1 MYTPDISD
9 QSAARVKNMQTENVT
24 VEGFIYLDAGV
35 RELKYLGANCSPQ
48 TLSFGGGQKGI
59 MS

>member
-24 VEGFIYLDAGV
+24 VEGFIYPDAGV
-35 RELKYLGANCSPQ
+35 RKLNTLVQ
-48 TLSFGGGQKGI
+48 TVHHRLSFGGGQKNI